1 MFTPNSLANFLT
13 LGDARASELSLDLM
27 VLTFWLETAWL
38 GVSSIL
44 TSISDNDCSWFLIV
58 SFDLTASLDL
68 LTSISKIFDPSEIL
82 SPTFTITFVTLPSS
96 VLGISTLDLSLSI
109 VINGS
114 FFFIDCPSETR
125 TSITSTSLN
134 SPIFGTFKSTR
145 DILSL

>member
-1 MFTPNSLANFLT
+1 M
-13 LGDARASELSLDLM
+13 
-27 VLTFWLETAWL
+27 
-38 GVSSIL
+38 
-44 TSISDNDCSWFLIV
+44 IV
-58 SFDLTASLDL
+58 SFDLTTSLDL

-82 SPTFTITFVTLPSS
+82 SPTFTITLVTLPSS

-134 SPIFGTFKSTR
+134 SPIFGTFKSIR
-145 DILSL
+145 DMLSL